1 DSQFTHGRSAIMSY
15 SNPKPSMT
23 YAGRIKWLA
32 FAIGLV
38 IAVYTGGWFY
48 AARHVSALASVQIAD
63 LEATGI
69 SIDCPDRL
77 VRGYPFRI
85 GVFCSDFSVDAP
97 REGLLIDGGA
107 LRSAA
112 QVYDPRRAVIE
123 IDAPLTVQVGEDELV
138 LDYAVGQAVVEA
150 RAAGLR
156 SLAAE
161 FTNGSGRSGD
171 LSARWARMTFFS
183 RTVDDDLEVALQTV
197 DLVPNDLRLP
207 PLSADADLLIE
218 DASYEMSSLRG
229 KNGEVRRLTLGLSDD
244 RGVLVQGPFSVSV
257 DGLLDA
263 DLDVRVVDVPGLI
276 ADLQASAPRIA
287 AAIDGILQLSTPTGD
302 NGDEAALTVTIR
314 EGRARL
320 GIVPL
325 GTIPPL

>member
-1 DSQFTHGRSAIMSY
+1 MSH
-15 SNPKPSMT
+15 SNPKPPKKHS
-23 YAGRIKWLA
+23 GRIKWLA
-32 FAIGLV
+32 FAIVLA

-48 AARHVSALASVQIAD
+48 AARQVSALASVQIEE

-85 GVFCSDFSVDAP
+85 GLFCSDFNVDAP

-123 IDAPLTVQVGEDELV
+123 IDAPLTVQIGEDELV
-138 LDYAVGQAVVEA
+138 LDYAVGQAVVEG

-161 FTNGSGRSGD
+161 FTEGSGRSGVF
-171 LSARWARMTFFS
+171 SAQWERMTLFS
-183 RTVDDDLEVALQTV
+183 RALDSDLELAFQAVG
-197 DLVPNDLRLP
+197 LVPNDLRLP
-207 PLSADADLLIE
+207 PLLADADLLLE
-218 DASYEMSSLRG
+218 DASYEMDTLRG
-229 KNGEVRRLTLGLSDD
+229 KRGQVRRLTLGLSDD
-244 RGVLVQGPFSVSV
+244 RGVLVQGPFSISD
-257 DGLLDA
+257 DGLIDA

-276 ADLQASAPRIA
+276 AQLEANTPRIA
-287 AAIDGILQLSTPTGD
+287 AAIDGVLQLSPPVGE
-302 NGDEAALTVTIR
+302 NGDEAALAITIR
-314 EGRARL
+314 QGRARF